1 MFRFISSHCV
11 GIMEDRIERIQ
22 SPYFDKDKF
31 KTQLERLTQMQD
43 EAQQKIDFES
53 AHNPEVLRSIEVV
66 ENFLRRKGR
75 ICYGGQAINAHLPA
89 KYKFYDPKYNI
100 PDYDFFTP
108 DKKEDIR
115 ELVHDL
121 QDAGF
126 SEISDREGMHEGTT
140 KLYVNYIPVADLTD
154 IDEKLNTLLVERKF
168 VANDI
173 SYMDANTLRLLMYL
187 ELSRPKGEV
196 ARWNKVYERLLLL
209 NEFTPANHCRSF
221 EKKLPRGL
229 LSTKETDIIMDFIIQ
244 EQRVFAGADLNG
256 FYKHSFG
263 SKRPTAKW
271 LLNSKQPIF
280 FYSPDLKADSKHFTY
295 ELQHTSSQKTYITHV
310 EALGGD
316 LIPNMTIFLRKNVPI
331 LVILSESACHS
342 FYNVPV
348 KENKF
353 LRVATID
360 TLITLFF
367 GLALLKYK
375 FLSLRAL
382 ECLANELVEISYRAR
397 NKPDVFPFP
406 FISLLCSGHQT
417 SLPSLIREKV
427 KRIKKKKKANAKTQK
442 EKKSSSS
449 QTRRSRSI

>member
-1 MFRFISSHCV
+1 
-11 GIMEDRIERIQ
+11 MEDRIERIQ

-31 KTQLERLTQMQD
+31 KTQLERLTEGQD

-66 ENFLRRKGR
+66 ENFLRKKQR
-75 ICYGGQAINAHLPA
+75 ICYGGQAINAHLPD
-89 KYKFYDPKYNI
+89 KYKFYDPKFNI

-115 ELVHDL
+115 TLVHDL
-121 QDAGF
+121 REAGF

-140 KLYVNYIPVADLTD
+140 KLYVNFIPVADLTD
-154 IDEKLNTLLVERKF
+154 IDEKLNNLLVERKF
-168 VANDI
+168 VVSGI

-209 NEFTPANHCRSF
+209 NEFSPAKHCRPY

-229 LSTKETDIIMDFIIQ
+229 LSSKETDIIMDFIIQ

-263 SKRPTAKW
+263 SKRPSAKW

-316 LIPNMTIFLRKNVPI
+316 LIPNMTIFLRKNIPI

-348 KENKF
+348 KDNKF

-360 TLITLFF
+360 TLVTLFF

-375 FLSLRAL
+375 FISLKAL

-397 NKPDVFPFP
+397 SRPEVFPFP
-406 FISLLCSGHQT
+406 FISLVCSGHQT
-417 SLPSLIREKV
+417 GLPSLIREKV
-427 KRIKKKKKANAKTQK
+427 KRIKKKKALGKTQK
-442 EKKSSSS
+442 EKRSSNS
-449 QTRRSRSI
+449 QTRKSHST